1 MIPESHLSLDAIVE
15 RMTARTR
22 FAVIGGYLGAGK
34 TTLMVGLA
42 RYLKERH
49 GKNVAIITND
59 QGHVLVDTKYASEA
73 GFDVREVMGGCFC
86 STFPEFVRNARS
98 IVQTSRPDVIL
109 AEPIGTSTNI
119 LSSVVEPLRAQYPEE
134 FDVAPFLVVVDATRA
149 ASLEG
154 SKRLI
159 PSHQVKEAEVVLL
172 SKTDRLDAE
181 GLERARTAVA
191 ALAPDARIIPYSART
206 GKGVDDIASL
216 TLSAERSIK
225 VLKSEDHRKFAA
237 EKSAMSWYSSTS
249 KVSPSER
256 VDLYDLATTVLRA
269 AADSFP
275 PDDLAHVKVMITSP
289 KVGAKMSLVADSV
302 QTDGVRGSRY
312 LGDEATLVVNARVMA
327 TPKRLG
333 EVMRG
338 AVEALPSKFSLTVND
353 TTESCYSPRPETP
366 MFISGL

>member
-1 MIPESHLSLDAIVE
+1 
-15 RMTARTR
+15 MTTRTR

-34 TTLMVGLA
+34 TTLLVGLA

-49 GKNVAIITND
+49 GKDVAIITND
-59 QGHVLVDTKYASEA
+59 QGHILVDTQYASEA

-86 STFPEFVRNARS
+86 STFPEFVKNARS
-98 IVQTSRPDVIL
+98 MVQTSRPDVIL

-149 ASLEG
+149 AGMES

-159 PSHQVKEAEVVLL
+159 PAHQVREAEVVLL
-172 SKTDRLDAE
+172 SKADRLDDQ
-181 GLERARTAVA
+181 GVERAMEAVK
-191 ALAPDARIIPYSART
+191 ALAPDAKVMPYSART
-206 GKGVDDIASL
+206 GQGMQDIASL
-216 TLSAERSIK
+216 VLSAERSAK
-225 VLKSEDHRKFAA
+225 VRMSEDHKRFAA

-249 KVSPSER
+249 RVVPSER
-256 VDLYDLATTVLRA
+256 VDLYDLATSVLRA

-275 PDDLAHVKVMITSP
+275 AEDLAHVKVMITSP
-289 KVGAKMSLVADSV
+289 RVGAKMSLVADSV

-312 LGDEATLVVNARVMA
+312 LAEEARLVVNARVMA

-338 AVEALPSKFSLTVND
+338 AVETLPTKFALTVGD

>member
-1 MIPESHLSLDAIVE
+1 MAGQ
-15 RMTARTR
+15 MTTRTR
-22 FAVIGGYLGAGK
+22 FTVIGGYLGAGK
-34 TTLMVGLA
+34 TTLMVSLA
-42 RYLKERH
+42 RFLKEMK

-59 QGHVLVDTKYASEA
+59 QGHVLVDTEFAAGA

-86 STFPEFVRNARS
+86 STFPEFVKNARS

-149 ASLEG
+149 TGIES

-159 PSHQVKEAEVVLL
+159 PAHQVKEAEFVLL
-172 SKTDRLDAE
+172 SKVDRLDASE
-181 GLERARTAVA
+181 IVKATETVK
-191 ALAPDARIIPYSART
+191 ALAPDAKIIPYSVRT
-206 GKGVDDIASL
+206 GAGMEDIASL
-216 TLSAERSIK
+216 VLSAEHSVK
-225 VLKSEDHRKFAA
+225 VRKSEDHKRFAA

-249 KVSPSER
+249 RLVPSER
-256 VDLYDLATTVLRA
+256 VDLYDLATSVLRV

-275 PDDLAHVKVMITSP
+275 AEDLAHVKVMITSP

-312 LGDEATLVVNARVMA
+312 LGEEARLVVNARVMA
-327 TPKRLG
+327 APRRLG
-333 EVMRG
+333 EVMRA
-338 AVEALPSKFSLTVND
+338 AVESLPSKFSLTVDD

>member
-1 MIPESHLSLDAIVE
+1 MANHKIAGTVSRGMSGSSGI
-15 RMTARTR
+15 TR

-34 TTLMVGLA
+34 TTLTVALA
-42 RYLKERH
+42 KRLKAI

-59 QGHVLVDTKYASEA
+59 QGHALVDTEYARGS
-73 GFDVREVMGGCFC
+73 GFDVREVMGCFC

>member
-1 MIPESHLSLDAIVE
+1 MWEMDLSAYAMAGG
-15 RMTARTR
+15 MTSRTR
-22 FAVIGGYLGAGK
+22 FTVIGGYLGAGK

-42 RYLKERH
+42 RFLKERH

-86 STFPEFVRNARS
+86 STFPEFVKNARS

-149 ASLEG
+149 VGIES

-159 PSHQVKEAEVVLL
+159 PSHQVKEAEFVLL
-172 SKTDRLDAE
+172 SKVDRLDDAGVE
-181 GLERARTAVA
+181 KAKEAVR
-191 ALAPDARIIPYSART
+191 ALAPDAKMIPYSALT
-206 GKGVDDIASL
+206 GQGMDGIASL
-216 TLSAERSIK
+216 VLSAERSVK
-225 VLKSEDHRKFAA
+225 VRKSEDHRKFAA
-237 EKSAMSWYSSTS
+237 EKSSMSWYSSTS
-249 KVSPSER
+249 RVVPSER
-256 VDLYDLATTVLRA
+256 VDLYDLATSVLRA

-275 PDDLAHVKVMITSP
+275 VDDLAHVKVMITSP

-312 LGDEATLVVNARVMA
+312 LSEEARLVVNARVMA
-327 TPKRLG
+327 PPRRLG
-333 EVMRG
+333 EIMRG
-338 AVEALPSKFSLTVND
+338 AVESLPSKFPLAVDD